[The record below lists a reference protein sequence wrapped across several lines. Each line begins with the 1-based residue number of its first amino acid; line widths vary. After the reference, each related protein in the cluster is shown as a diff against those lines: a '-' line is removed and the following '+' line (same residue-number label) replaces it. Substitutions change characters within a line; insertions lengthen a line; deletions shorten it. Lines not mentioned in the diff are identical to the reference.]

1 MLSFKTKKFHK
12 NLTIND
18 TKINKKSLIIKNL
31 NDFFVN
37 TGQNLGSINRNS
49 IKTFQTFLPEAN
61 TVLNVTKLTEKK
73 FLNSFQS
80 LKNDKSLGIDELHV
94 NVIKPVYNE
103 KKAPL
108 KQVFRDSVING
119 SFPEKINF

>member
-94 NVIKPVYNE
+94 NVIEPVYNE
-103 KKAPL
+103 KKSSL
-108 KQVFRDSVING
+108 KASAQGFRY
-119 SFPEKINF
+119 